1 MSLSKREYEDYK
13 AAVEKMVYK
22 YVTRDR
28 SSIVSAIA
36 HAVDSGCDKR
46 KVEDKL
52 MGYVDKSL
60 AYKLAEKAFIVL
72 EDIGPKSRVHPLAS
86 AHTKMKM
93 IGRKTAREPGSRR
106 RKSHPLR
113 ASSPHHHLPQLPI
126 TQSALARSRLRVG

>member
-60 AYKLAEKAFIVL
+60 AYKLAEKVREQFFFVL
-72 EDIGPKSRVHPLAS
+72 MLKIFFFFFF
-86 AHTKMKM
+86 
-93 IGRKTAREPGSRR
+93 
-106 RKSHPLR
+106 
-113 ASSPHHHLPQLPI
+113 
-126 TQSALARSRLRVG
+126 

>member
-1 MSLSKREYEDYK
+1 MYFVIIILLIKSIFIFQRLLTQVAVMSLSKREYEDYK

-28 SSIVSAIA
+28 SSIVSAIT

-60 AYKLAEKAFIVL
+60 AYKLAEKV
-72 EDIGPKSRVHPLAS
+72 
-86 AHTKMKM
+86 
-93 IGRKTAREPGSRR
+93 RK
-106 RKSHPLR
+106 
-113 ASSPHHHLPQLPI
+113 
-126 TQSALARSRLRVG
+126 